1 MNNYCTNWGRKL
13 EKDELV
19 CKKCNTPIV
28 DLPDNYVYVSPERKK
43 LNKIILKLLIII
55 GICLLVIALIF
66 FCLKV
71 FNKHKVNNYQ
81 KKYVEPYL
89 DKKYGNGNY
98 SVNYD
103 SSGKCIIS
111 GECERDYSFDCEYC
125 EEYHYLDRSQCKAYY
140 YNVASNDKNFI
151 VTVVKKKYSVDVV
164 EGKNIYGTD
173 NSYDTIE
180 DSYNDSSNNKYN
192 DSSKNKNDYYS
203 NIDEIDEFK
212 ENKVITVDSYP
223 FVSDYYTFSSTN
235 NQINLDNN
243 GLVMRFFIDVLRNNE
258 VLHFSGNI
266 LNPLHLR
273 GNVDMTMYYYDKSY
287 NEVGKCSENVK
298 LLGEGYS
305 HSSFSCHIKESELIN
320 GSSFSDIKY
329 YKLNISSVEIDD

>member
-1 MNNYCTNWGRKL
+1 MNNYCTNCGKKL

-66 FCLKV
+66 FCLNV

-125 EEYHYLDRSQCKAYY
+125 EEYQYLDRSQCKAYY

-180 DSYNDSSNNKYN
+180 DSYNDSS
-192 DSSKNKNDYYS
+192 KNKNDYYS
-203 NIDEIDEFK
+203 NIDEIDEFE
-212 ENKVITVDSYP
+212 ENKVITIDSYP
-223 FVSDYYTFSSTN
+223 FMSDYYSFSSRKK
-235 NQINLDNN
+235 QINLDNKGMIIN
-243 GLVMRFFIDVLRNNE
+243 FFTGILNDRSSLYI
-258 VLHFSGNI
+258 SGNI
-266 LNPLHLR
+266 ANPMYLK
-273 GNVDMTMYYYDKSY
+273 GNVDMTTKYYDKSY
-287 NEVGKCSENVK
+287 NEVGKCSENIK
-298 LLGEGYS
+298 LLGEGYPYI
-305 HSSFSCHIKESELIN
+305 SFSCHIKESELAN
-320 GSSFSDIKY
+320 ESSFSDIKY